1 MLDAS
6 PEFAEIWERH
16 EVAPIQR
23 VRKRL
28 LPPDVGLLQ
37 MESTSLWVAETV
49 GIRLVTYTP
58 LDGDTRSRLEQLAGP
73 TG

>member
-1 MLDAS
+1 M
-6 PEFAEIWERH
+6 
-16 EVAPIQR
+16 QR

-28 LPPDVGLLQ
+28 LTVFGLLQ
-37 MESTSLWVAETV
+37 MESTSLWVAESV

-58 LDGDTRSRLEQLAGP
+58 LDEDTRSRLERLAGT